1 MTLFGVLNL
10 NKPAGFTSHDAVDAV
25 RKITRIRR
33 IGHTGTLDPMATG
46 VLPLCVGNATKIAQ
60 FLIAQDKE
68 YEVEMTLGLIT
79 DSQDTTG
86 KLVEERDWRIVSD
99 EDIRRLPEKFTGTQ
113 KQVPP
118 MVSAKHHEGKRLY
131 QLAREGIEVEREP
144 IEIQITQLEIL
155 SMELPR
161 IRFRV
166 LSSKGTYIRTLCHD
180 MGLYLGTGGTMS
192 ALVRTRCGAFHIKDS
207 ALLDDLKSPED
218 VLGHL
223 HTVDNALSSIPA
235 VEIAETARRRIFQG
249 QPVLGSHVVGVIGK
263 FEAGGLV
270 RIKTSKDELLAMGKA
285 EISSVHI
292 ERLGGGLN
300 VVKPIRLLAEGR

>member
-10 NKPAGFTSHDAVDAV
+10 NKPAGFTSHDAVDAL
-25 RKITRIRR
+25 RKITHIRR

-86 KLVEERDWRIVSD
+86 KVMEERDWQSISE
-99 EDIRRLPEKFTGTQ
+99 EDVRLLPEKFTGTLQ
-113 KQVPP
+113 QVPP

-144 IEIQITQLEIL
+144 IEIHINELTIL
-155 SMELPR
+155 SIELPR

-166 LSSKGTYIRTLCHD
+166 ISSKGTYIRTLCHD
-180 MGLYLGTGGTMS
+180 MGLHLGTGGTMS

-207 ALLDDLKSPED
+207 ASLEDLKSPED
-218 VLGHL
+218 VQKHL
-223 HTVDNALSSIPA
+223 HSVDDALSSIPA
-235 VEIAETARRRIFQG
+235 VEIAEAARRRISQG
-249 QPVLGSHVVGVIGK
+249 QGVLGSHVVGVTGE
-263 FEAGGLV
+263 FESGGLV
-270 RIKTSKDELLAMGKA
+270 RIKTAKGELLAMGKA
-285 EISSVHI
+285 DISSTHI

-300 VVKPIRLLAEGR
+300 VVRPIRLLSEGR